1 VTKKPSAGQLAGALL
16 VCRQDLERQG
26 QQVYNMMIRIQ
37 ALAAENAALRRA
49 QGEAAPPPPPPPPPL
64 ADVQG
69 ILSRRQQA
77 AYDLTMD
84 RPLAAARCAELIADI
99 DSLIAALQA
108 SLVTNRA

>member
-16 VCRQDLERQG
+16 ICRQDLERQG
-26 QQVYNMMIRIQ
+26 QQVHNVMLRIQ

-49 QGEAAPPPPPPPPPL
+49 QGEPPPPPPPPPL

-77 AYDLTMD
+77 AYDLTMG
-84 RPLAAARCAELIADI
+84 RPLEAARCAELIADI
-99 DSLIAALQA
+99 DSLVAALQGVLLA
-108 SLVTNRA
+108 GEA